1 MVHGMGMVGAHL
13 RQANHGYG
21 ITALLKTT
29 APVMMAAPS
38 GWGEHRLVGMREG
51 GQLSRFQ
58 DWLEL
63 RMIAPA
69 WAGSGGRFRNDL
81 LEP

>member
-38 GWGEHRLVGMREG
+38 GWGEHRLVGMREASCRD
-51 GQLSRFQ
+51 SRIG
-58 DWLEL
+58 L
-63 RMIAPA
+63 
-69 WAGSGGRFRNDL
+69 N
-81 LEP
+81 